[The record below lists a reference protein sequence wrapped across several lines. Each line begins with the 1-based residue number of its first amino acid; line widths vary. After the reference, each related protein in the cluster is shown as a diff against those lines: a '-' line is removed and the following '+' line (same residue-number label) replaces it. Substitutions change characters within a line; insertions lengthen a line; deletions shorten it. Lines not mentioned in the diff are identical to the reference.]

1 VFHAEIVDGISEDC
15 QHARIFRLELAVDDV
30 LNDSSSLLMRNR
42 GLLGDIPV
50 DEYVPGFR
58 TSDDGL
64 RDP

>member
-1 VFHAEIVDGISEDC
+1 MFHAEIVDGISEDC
-15 QHARIFRLELAVDDV
+15 QHACILRVELAICDV

-50 DEYVPGFR
+50 DEYVPGFG